1 MLRKYAIFGGGEHT
15 MGGRG
20 YPVRRYPIAC
30 QQAARPQGSRRSMLR
45 LFLGVGT
52 PRALHSCAFAATS

>member
-1 MLRKYAIFGGGEHT
+1 MLRKYVIFGRGEHT

-30 QQAARPQGSRRSMLR
+30 KQAARPQGSRRSM
-45 LFLGVGT
+45 
-52 PRALHSCAFAATS
+52 FAPIPWSGNSSGASLNRKNTS